1 MLLARRTSTITA
13 SVALALAVAVSPAL
27 AQGKS
32 KGKGH
37 KGKPPSSSPLPA
49 PSAGGGAAAVSTAS
63 PLSWLDDASVLT
75 PGSVTVGI
83 SAARWSGTDAS
94 ELDVPIVDAGLGIAP
109 RVQIG
114 ASVPRIAPGP
124 DGAEPA
130 GGLGTS
136 YFSGK
141 VALLTGS
148 AVKLAVSPLVE
159 VLGTSAAQALPAGS
173 SRLQFG
179 LPVSVEIEQGSSRVF
194 ASTGFFSRG
203 ALFAGG
209 GAGFQATPSIGI
221 SVAFTRSWVN
231 DEAAAIKRD
240 RRELSGGMSWFVRPQ
255 IAVYGALG
263 RTIATS
269 NENGAGHTI
278 SAGVTFLL
286 TPAASK

>member
-1 MLLARRTSTITA
+1 MSSCRRTWILAAGVT
-13 SVALALAVAVSPAL
+13 VALAAVASPAF

-32 KGKGH
+32 QGKGH

-49 PSAGGGAAAVSTAS
+49 PSVGGAAVVSTAS
-63 PLSWLDDASVLT
+63 PLAWLDDASVLT
-75 PGSVTVGI
+75 PGAMSVGI
-83 SAARWSGTDAS
+83 SAARWTGAGVS
-94 ELDVPIVDAGLGIAP
+94 EVDVPIVDAGLGIAP

-124 DGAEPA
+124 DGSEPV

-141 VALLTGS
+141 VALLTGT

-173 SRLQFG
+173 SRLQLG
-179 LPVSVEIEQGSSRVF
+179 LPVSVELERQSARVF

-209 GAGFQATPSIGI
+209 GAGFQASPTVGI
-221 SVAFTRSWVN
+221 SIAFTRSWVN
-231 DEAAAIKRD
+231 DEAAATKGD

-255 IAVYGALG
+255 IAVYGSVG

-269 NENGAGHTI
+269 DEDGAGRTVSGGI
-278 SAGVTFLL
+278 TFLL
-286 TPAASK
+286 TPGLSK